1 MTRLRAFGA
10 SAGRRRSRTVGTSA
24 RPARLSLLLLVAA
37 LEVLAAQPAAGQTEV
52 VEYYGHDALGSIR
65 IVFSASG
72 VATARAD
79 FEPFGERVTIAGM
92 PAGPLPA
99 QQFTGQERDAV
110 EHQDYFGARYYR
122 PRHGR
127 FSQVDPV
134 YAGLFDPQQWNRYAY
149 ARNNPLSFVDPDGRQ
164 VQTFR
169 FSISCPPDCI
179 IVGGPA
185 PRPPLP
191 PVFGVGLSASVLRP
205 DPRPIDAGRGLG
217 VGARA
222 NGPTLTD
229 NDDGD
234 QGGGGDS
241 GNAGQSSA
249 INQFTDLLGQASEV
263 SQALGAG
270 AVVGAGAA
278 SVANVGAGLVRLFP
292 PIGQFLSRLPGVQ
305 WLQVQRFQHRVST
318 AIAQG
323 HAFGKHVVQAG
334 EFPGIHTQAQF
345 ASHIRT
351 YLKIAEVA
359 S

>member
-99 QQFTGQERDAV
+99 QQFTGQERDAL
-110 EHQDYFGARYYR
+110 ERQDYFGARYYR

-179 IVGGPA
+179 IVGAPA

-191 PVFGVGLSASVLRP
+191 PVFGVGLPASVLRP

-217 VGARA
+217 DGQRPNSTEQTGDGGDGADNGGGEGQITDGVVEHVQAVLDVVGLVPGLEVADGINAAIDLLQGDLVGA
-222 NGPTLTD
+222 
-229 NDDGD
+229 
-234 QGGGGDS
+234 S
-241 GNAGQSSA
+241 
-249 INQFTDLLGQASEV
+249 V
-263 SQALGAG
+263 
-270 AVVGAGAA
+270 
-278 SVANVGAGLVRLFP
+278 SVAAMIPVG
-292 PIGQFLSRLPGVQ
+292 GQLATVFRAA
-305 WLQVQRFQHRVST
+305 RST
-318 AIAQG
+318 ATRT
-323 HAFGKHVVQAG
+323 AFLRQLAG
-334 EFPGIHTQAQF
+334 
-345 ASHIRT
+345 
-351 YLKIAEVA
+351 
-359 S
+359 